1 MEKLTSQEFD
11 IIVQALYN
19 SNVRVADAPIIL
31 KLIEK
36 ILKIKEETQNTYEKT
51 QNPTKTIT
59 KRQQVGKCS
68 AGI

>member
-19 SNVRVADAPIIL
+19 SNVRVADAPLVL

-36 ILKIKEETQNTYEKT
+36 ILKIKEEVEKE
-51 QNPTKTIT
+51 K
-59 KRQQVGKCS
+59 K
-68 AGI
+68 